1 MHYFLIFSSSLLI
14 TCQKKLIW
22 SFPLCLLLLS
32 NQGTDSQGNK
42 QKMGYRKEENKEA
55 KATFKQDSKG
65 QLTLLVYFLSWDISF
80 VSWELFQDF
89 LSLYLLTF

>member
-1 MHYFLIFSSSLLI
+1 
-14 TCQKKLIW
+14 
-22 SFPLCLLLLS
+22 
-32 NQGTDSQGNK
+32 
-42 QKMGYRKEENKEA
+42 MGYRKEENKEA

>member
-1 MHYFLIFSSSLLI
+1 
-14 TCQKKLIW
+14 
-22 SFPLCLLLLS
+22 
-32 NQGTDSQGNK
+32 
-42 QKMGYRKEENKEA
+42 MGYRKEENKEA
-55 KATFKQDSKG
+55 KATFKQQDSKG